1 VAAAVYVIEEVKQF
15 DPRCGGPTR
24 IIISSFS
31 KDRRYLDSHL
41 IDEYIVADLQN
52 EVSKLQEGFKVE
64 WNAKM
69 RQVIEQVREVHAE
82 RIMIKPIKHE

>member
-1 VAAAVYVIEEVKQF
+1 MRGVALTAVAATLL
-15 DPRCGGPTR
+15 G
-24 IIISSFS
+24 
-31 KDRRYLDSHL
+31 YLDSHL

-69 RQVIEQVREVHAE
+69 RQVIERVREVHAE